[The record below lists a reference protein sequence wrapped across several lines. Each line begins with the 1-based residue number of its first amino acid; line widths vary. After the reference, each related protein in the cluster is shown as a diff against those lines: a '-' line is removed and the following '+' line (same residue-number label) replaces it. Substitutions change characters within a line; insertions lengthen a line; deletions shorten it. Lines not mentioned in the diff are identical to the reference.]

1 MKKFLFYLFSFMIIL
16 FSVSNGRIYAQDD
29 PVLNP
34 TDVVKKLVEFEN
46 NQDWTNL
53 SNLWSADMRD
63 TISEFLNNPENKKQ
77 HIGLFNI
84 EKASLVAQKEIPEE
98 YKMLFPNMDESSL
111 LYYIAVDYKVFEED
125 VFHMNGVNY
134 FLVELVNE
142 NNDWKIKQV
151 QNAPIDILKSYELG
165 FNSEDEKAMLD
176 VINKR

>member
-1 MKKFLFYLFSFMIIL
+1 
-16 FSVSNGRIYAQDD
+16 
-29 PVLNP
+29 
-34 TDVVKKLVEFEN
+34 
-46 NQDWTNL
+46 
-53 SNLWSADMRD
+53 
-63 TISEFLNNPENKKQ
+63 
-77 HIGLFNI
+77 
-84 EKASLVAQKEIPEE
+84 
-98 YKMLFPNMDESSL
+98 MLFPNMDESSL

-176 VINKR
+176 VINIK